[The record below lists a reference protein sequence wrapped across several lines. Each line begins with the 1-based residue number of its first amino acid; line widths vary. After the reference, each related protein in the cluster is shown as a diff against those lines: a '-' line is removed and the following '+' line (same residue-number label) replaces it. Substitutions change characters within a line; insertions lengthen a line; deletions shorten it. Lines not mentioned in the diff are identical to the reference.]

1 MGISTIVMAV
11 LGGFILGAGVGWLI
25 AKATSGS
32 DSHELT
38 RMAAQYRQSVIPIL
52 ERQADAIGLPK
63 AHRSWDTTD
72 DFKLTL
78 GLAEAIR
85 DHETTKHLP
94 YSDTLEAGSEVL
106 ASTEGST

>member
-1 MGISTIVMAV
+1 MAV
-11 LGGFILGAGVGWLI
+11 VGGFILGTGVGWLI

-32 DSHELT
+32 GSHELT

-52 ERQADAIGLPK
+52 ERQADAVGLPK
-63 AHRSWDTTD
+63 ANRSWDTTD

-85 DHETTKHLP
+85 EHESTKQLP
-94 YSDTLEAGSEVL
+94 YSDTLEAGPDALGSEDG
-106 ASTEGST
+106 AS